1 MFLRIFFLIFL
12 DLLINE
18 FKPCIIILERTMMRR
33 SAWFYPGEIAEL
45 AVATIVV
52 YLVFL
57 SIAGWRFNPTYL
69 TYVFLLSFLVYIPHE
84 LAHKFTAMYYG
95 LPARYK
101 LIKEFFLLTLISAI
115 PFMPIKIIVPGTVLI
130 YMTWPVSK
138 ETNGVISAAGPI
150 TNLLIGL
157 VALVIGGP
165 FARVLAEISGWIAF
179 FNLIPFGPL
188 DGKKILEWNGL
199 IWLILFAFSAYLAF
213 IA

>member
-1 MFLRIFFLIFL
+1 
-12 DLLINE
+12 
-18 FKPCIIILERTMMRR
+18 MRR
-33 SAWFYPGEIAEL
+33 SVWFYPGELAEL
-45 AVATIVV
+45 TLATLAV

-57 SIAGWRFNPTYL
+57 SMTGWWLNTRYL
-69 TYVFLLSFLVYIPHE
+69 IYVFLLSFLAYIPHE

-101 LIKEFFLLTLISAI
+101 LIKGLFLLTLVSAI

-130 YMTWPVSK
+130 YIAWPVSK

-157 VALVIGGP
+157 AALVVGGP
-165 FARVLAEISGWIAF
+165 FSRALAEISGWIAF
-179 FNLIPFGPL
+179 FNLIPLGPL
-188 DGKKILEWNGL
+188 DGKKILEWSGL
-199 IWLILFAFSAYLAF
+199 IWLTLFAFSAYLAF